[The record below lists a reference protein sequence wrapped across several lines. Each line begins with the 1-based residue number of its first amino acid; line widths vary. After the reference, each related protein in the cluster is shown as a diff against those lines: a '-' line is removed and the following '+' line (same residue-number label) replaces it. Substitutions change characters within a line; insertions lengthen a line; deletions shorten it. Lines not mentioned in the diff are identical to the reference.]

1 MRLVWYVAL
10 GSGLGG
16 VARPLL
22 GGWIQNRFGPSFP
35 IGTLVINVTGSLLLG
50 FLLRYALETPAV
62 GSDARALLTTGLCG
76 GYTTFSTFGYETV
89 RLLEDGEYRR
99 AAIYTALSVG
109 LVLIAVASGMVLAR
123 EVVAVR
129 RRW

>member
-123 EVVAVR
+123 EVVALR

>member
-1 MRLVWYVAL
+1 MRLVWYMAL

-16 VARPLL
+16 VARLLL

-123 EVVAVR
+123 EVVALR

>member
-16 VARPLL
+16 VARLLL

>member
-1 MRLVWYVAL
+1 VDPEPIRALVSDWHSRHQRHRLAAPGLPAAL
-10 GSGLGG
+10 
-16 VARPLL
+16 RPRDA
-22 GGWIQNRFGPSFP
+22 GRC
-35 IGTLVINVTGSLLLG
+35 
-50 FLLRYALETPAV
+50 
-62 GSDARALLTTGLCG
+62 SDARALLTTGLCG

-123 EVVAVR
+123 EVVALR

>member
-16 VARPLL
+16 VARLLL

-123 EVVAVR
+123 EVVALR

>member
-1 MRLVWYVAL
+1 MRIVWYVAL
-10 GSGLGG
+10 GSGVGG
-16 VARPLL
+16 VARLLL

-35 IGTLVINVTGSLLLG
+35 IGTLLINITGSLLLG
-50 FLLRYALETPAV
+50 FLLRYALETPAI

-76 GYTTFSTFGYETV
+76 GYTTFSSFGYETV

-99 AAIYTALSVG
+99 AAIYIALSVG

-123 EVVAVR
+123 AVVTLR

>member
-1 MRLVWYVAL
+1 LPAC
-10 GSGLGG
+10 SS
-16 VARPLL
+16 

-123 EVVAVR
+123 EVVALR

>member
-1 MRLVWYVAL
+1 MAL

-16 VARPLL
+16 VARLLL

-123 EVVAVR
+123 EVVALR

>member
-16 VARPLL
+16 VARLLL

-50 FLLRYALETPAV
+50 FLLRYALETPAI
-62 GSDARALLTTGLCG
+62 GSDARALLTTGFCG

-123 EVVAVR
+123 EVVALR

>member
-16 VARPLL
+16 VARLLL

-50 FLLRYALETPAV
+50 FLLRYALETPAI

-123 EVVAVR
+123 EVVALR

>member
-1 MRLVWYVAL
+1 MPAC
-10 GSGLGG
+10 SS
-16 VARPLL
+16 

-76 GYTTFSTFGYETV
+76 GYTTFSTFGYETS
-89 RLLEDGEYRR
+89 RLSSEGSNGI
-99 AAIYTALSVG
+99 AALNVVLSVG
-109 LVLIAVASGMVLAR
+109 IGIAAAALGVTLTT
-123 EVVAVR
+123 
-129 RRW
+129 

>member
-1 MRLVWYVAL
+1 MRLVWYMAL

-16 VARPLL
+16 VARLLL

-123 EVVAVR
+123 EVVALR
-129 RRW
+129 

>member
-1 MRLVWYVAL
+1 MPAC
-10 GSGLGG
+10 SS
-16 VARPLL
+16 

-50 FLLRYALETPAV
+50 FLLRYARETPAV

-123 EVVAVR
+123 EVVALR